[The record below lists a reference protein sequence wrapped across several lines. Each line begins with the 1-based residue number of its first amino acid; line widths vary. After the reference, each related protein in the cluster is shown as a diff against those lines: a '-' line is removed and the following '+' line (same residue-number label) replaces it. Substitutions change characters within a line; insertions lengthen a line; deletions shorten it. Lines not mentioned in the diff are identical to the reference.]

1 MEDNNII
8 PQSNESIKL
17 IKNSKGYNWEI
28 KLIDDENI
36 ENQIKRLEKIDKE
49 LREKYEDNIKLKEIT
64 ESASRSEFIKNEGDK
79 KK

>member
-49 LREKYEDNIKLKEIT
+49 LREKYGDDTKINEVEKKE
-64 ESASRSEFIKNEGDK
+64 
-79 KK
+79 